1 MKNTRKILAS
11 VALAAAVGGC
21 ASNPPAQLPASQAE
35 RQAAT
40 AAYMNC
46 LIPYAKRL
54 DDGRSDAKTIA
65 QAMRGA
71 CGREV
76 EAVYET
82 ASRGENEAV
91 KQGIRHGMSS
101 IEESTALQIVLA
113 NRNSK

>member
-1 MKNTRKILAS
+1 MNFTFKVLAS
-11 VALAAAVGGC
+11 ATLAAAIAGC
-21 ASNPPAQLPASQAE
+21 ATSQPKEPPASQAE
-35 RQAAT
+35 RQAAS

-46 LIPYAKRL
+46 LVPYAKRL

-82 ASRGENEAV
+82 ASRGENDAV
-91 KQGIRHGMSS
+91 KRGIRQGNS
-101 IEESTALQIVLA
+101 IEESAALQVILA